1 MLFTNFL
8 RLYSRYLKLKHHI
21 DFFLKHTKHN
31 IKNIGHAYNCLHKNL
46 CFLEFSHLDFQT
58 SYRLLFH
65 FFQIPAFKF
74 LEFKG
79 YLSAMEHFID
89 NLILKIPSLITEFIQ
104 LIQRTKDIFNDFL
117 NAFERSHILVREL
130 TFSHKSLKKSLN
142 MDKNSLWSLNLLTN
156 TKKKIQQTSAKRV
169 SRTTQTLIKQS
180 DKLQHIHINLVTELA
195 DFYNIH
201 TRRMKKALYDFANAT
216 LQEERYKL
224 YQLQRTLVTLRCFPI
239 DLTSSNIFASDQV
252 TTNMTSPSYLVAVLL
267 VINSFGGSSL
277 VFHYPPR
284 PDLDPQ
290 PSNSLQED
298 IDGSDISSSSSSSE
312 AESIDKSE
320 TSDTSES
327 SDDLFSESQ
336 GEDPI
341 KNHTKRP
348 PWDKVL
354 GFNSDFLA
362 GLLTPRKIHF
372 SQHQMTLFHIVM
384 VMKPPLTQNYHTKI
398 NEMYTNVVIKLTM
411 ALKYEQARTDYVWSQ
426 SEMILHMR
434 EKAANDEMSLD
445 ALWVDILF
453 KSSLASALATVYNAI
468 SASGIAH
475 LTINNFD
482 FSIFIPTPIIATSIP
497 TDMSEDNRFLTS
509 IDVYDEDMDYN
520 DPFLTPHSSL
530 LLLDDV
536 ESVLQNIPADANPSL
551 SLFIKNIRP
560 TQTLLKLSQ
569 QTNIPLK
576 DIHVLAEHLIY
587 WKRAIP
593 IPPLHLRNI
602 YFVSPAANMTKL
614 KYQESLFR
622 TLFPTLPPLPTILGQ
637 LSRELHPFSFY
648 IPSKNHRTIYLN
660 VLTWLIRYGWVC
672 QLKTFI
678 WIKVSKEIK
687 KAVMDKQKNEDVS
700 SSDTFSSDPLEELTD
715 SIIREPH
722 QASKQERAWIEE
734 IVSRKPLKY
743 SILFN
748 RIIKYFN
755 GKNALEK
762 ISSLE
767 GIPRK
772 DIKEVL
778 QVFENDLE
786 KTYFW

>member
-1 MLFTNFL
+1 
-8 RLYSRYLKLKHHI
+8 
-21 DFFLKHTKHN
+21 
-31 IKNIGHAYNCLHKNL
+31 
-46 CFLEFSHLDFQT
+46 
-58 SYRLLFH
+58 
-65 FFQIPAFKF
+65 
-74 LEFKG
+74 
-79 YLSAMEHFID
+79 
-89 NLILKIPSLITEFIQ
+89 
-104 LIQRTKDIFNDFL
+104 
-117 NAFERSHILVREL
+117 
-130 TFSHKSLKKSLN
+130 
-142 MDKNSLWSLNLLTN
+142 
-156 TKKKIQQTSAKRV
+156 
-169 SRTTQTLIKQS
+169 
-180 DKLQHIHINLVTELA
+180 
-195 DFYNIH
+195 
-201 TRRMKKALYDFANAT
+201 
-216 LQEERYKL
+216 
-224 YQLQRTLVTLRCFPI
+224 
-239 DLTSSNIFASDQV
+239 
-252 TTNMTSPSYLVAVLL
+252 MTAPSYLVAVLL

-284 PDLDPQ
+284 PDIDSQ
-290 PSNSLQED
+290 SVVLQED
-298 IDGSDISSSSSSSE
+298 IDGSDVSSLSE
-312 AESIDKSE
+312 ETESLRE
-320 TSDTSES
+320 NEASDISES
-327 SDDLFSESQ
+327 NDGLFSESQ
-336 GEDPI
+336 SEDSGQD
-341 KNHTKRP
+341 NSKRP
-348 PWDKVL
+348 PWDKIF

-362 GLLTPRKIHF
+362 DLLTPRKTHCGKKFELWVDDLVFLGFPVHVKPDGTWSKHIDRPSKHSNSTHSESANLHDLGTHVSNESTNESAKL

-398 NEMYTNVVIKLTM
+398 NEMYTNVVIKLAM
-411 ALKYEQARTDYVWSQ
+411 ALKYEQAKMDYVWSQ

-434 EKAANDEMSLD
+434 EKAANDEISFD

-453 KSSLASALATVYNAI
+453 KSSLASALATIYDAI

-475 LTINNFD
+475 LTINNSFD
-482 FSIFIPTPIIATSIP
+482 FSIFIPTPIITTSIP

-536 ESVLQNIPADANPSL
+536 ESVLQNIPADANPSF

-569 QTNIPLK
+569 QTNIPLRN
-576 DIHVLAEHLIY
+576 IHIFAEHLIY
-587 WKRAIP
+587 WRRAIP

-622 TLFPTLPPLPTILGQ
+622 TLFPTVPPLPTILAQ
-637 LSRELHPFSFY
+637 LSKELRPFSFY
-648 IPSKNHRTIYLN
+648 IPSKNYRTIYLN
-660 VLTWLIRYGWVC
+660 VLTWLIRYGWVS

-687 KAVMDKQKNEDVS
+687 KAVIEKQKNKDVS
-700 SSDTFSSDPLEELTD
+700 FNDTILLEVVEDLTD

-772 DIKEVL
+772 DIKELL

-786 KTYFW
+786 KTYF